1 VIPVLRP
8 ATPDDLSDAIADAA
22 RSGTRLAITGGGSK
36 AEIGKPCHA
45 VRLDMRSFAGIVD
58 YGPPELVLT
67 VGAGTPLSEVESL
80 LAAHGQ
86 MLAFEPL
93 DHGPLFGQ
101 PAGAATIGGVIAAR
115 VAGSGRLTKGGA
127 RDHLLRFEAVSG
139 TGERF
144 VGGAK
149 VVKNVTGYDLPKLM
163 AGSWGRLAAMTQ
175 LTLKVLPRPRA
186 SATMVIYGSSIP
198 RAHAAMTRAMSSHA
212 EVSAA
217 AHIPAADGTEQSM
230 TALCVQGF
238 EPSVAARCA
247 LLLDVLR
254 DHGSLH
260 ELPAAEATTFWQS
273 VREVTPLADS
283 KTLWRIDVPPSAGP
297 GLVEAFEPLGA
308 RWLFDWAGGLIWL
321 AFDGNAGLVRPAA
334 EQAGGHAMLVRAP
347 AAMRAVVPAHHPRV
361 PAVAA
366 LEFRVRRA
374 FDPHGIFET
383 GRFLDQSNAD

>member
-1 VIPVLRP
+1 MTTVLRP
-8 ATPDDLSDAIADAA
+8 ATPDDLSDAIIDAA
-22 RSGTRLAITGGGSK
+22 RNGTRLDITGGGSK
-36 AEIGKPCHA
+36 AEIGKPCDA

-58 YGPPELVLT
+58 YDPPELVLT
-67 VGAGTPLSEVESL
+67 VGAGTSLSEVESL

-144 VGGAK
+144 IGGAK

-186 SATMVIYGSSIP
+186 SATMVIYGLSIP
-198 RAHAAMTRAMSSHA
+198 RSRAAMARAMSSHA

-217 AHIPAADGTEQSM
+217 AHIPARGTERSI

-254 DHGSLH
+254 DHGTLH
-260 ELPAAEATTFWQS
+260 ELAVAEATSFWQS
-273 VREVTPLADS
+273 IREVTPLADS

-297 GLVEAFEPLGA
+297 GLVEIFEPLGA
-308 RWLFDWAGGLIWL
+308 RWLFDWAGGLIWMT
-321 AFDGNAGLVRPAA
+321 FDGNAELVRSAT

-347 AAMRAVVPAHHPRV
+347 AEMRTVVPAHHPRV

-383 GRFLDQSNAD
+383 GRFLDHSNAD